1 MSRFLCIPYFYHMTL
16 LHQIKNLSEVV
27 YDFSE
32 HRTSNILLFCTK
44 AKRPTSLHQL
54 QILCSVFCTIKK
66 GRVFLDGLNS
76 GEMFVNF
83 SFSEIIVF
91 FAARMLFIYHCF
103 SQTKRDISSLPLF
116 PRSLLFAV
124 ILHSSWGLLHR
135 INPSME
141 ALLLSSLTRGRFFSS
156 FLLLNI
162 NFQEILF
169 IVFVQKLCIWV

>member
-83 SFSEIIVF
+83 SFSEII
-91 FAARMLFIYHCF
+91 LF
-103 SQTKRDISSLPLF
+103 
-116 PRSLLFAV
+116 
-124 ILHSSWGLLHR
+124 
-135 INPSME
+135 
-141 ALLLSSLTRGRFFSS
+141 
-156 FLLLNI
+156 FLLLGCCS
-162 NFQEILF
+162 F
-169 IVFVQKLCIWV
+169 ITAFRKQKGTSVHYHCSHARSSSQSFFIHHGDSSIELTRQWRHSSSLL